1 MSYTLIVSIYAMRNS
16 SIGYLLMLWQCL
28 QFTPSM
34 SRTQTKRL
42 TEAGQDGI
50 PNQLGR
56 PARKRQQPV

>member
-1 MSYTLIVSIYAMRNS
+1 
-16 SIGYLLMLWQCL
+16 MLWQCL

-50 PNQLGR
+50 PNNKAALPGN
-56 PARKRQQPV
+56 VINLF